1 MVVIDGI
8 VSEIKSQVKVAHT
21 ITDSP
26 CPYELVCSSLLD
38 SDQPT
43 PHLGA
48 LVLIVVKVSWNFFT
62 TVVTRT
68 LVSREF
74 FRAEFLLSRLQIW
87 QHAEVAFVEV
97 AIAVD

>member
-1 MVVIDGI
+1 MVVIDRI
-8 VSEIKSQVKVAHT
+8 VCEIKSQVKVAHS

-26 CPYELVCSSLLD
+26 CPYELVGSSLLD

-43 PHLGA
+43 PYLGA
-48 LVLIVVKVSWNFFT
+48 LMLIVVKVSWNFFT
-62 TVVTRT
+62 MVVTRT
-68 LVSREF
+68 FVGCEF

>member
-1 MVVIDGI
+1 MVVIDRI
-8 VSEIKSQVKVAHT
+8 VCEIKSQVKVAHS

-26 CPYELVCSSLLD
+26 CPYELVGSSLLD

-43 PHLGA
+43 PYLGA
-48 LVLIVVKVSWNFFT
+48 LMLIVVKVSWNFFT
-62 TVVTRT
+62 MVVTRT